1 MVYVNTTTHA
11 PYDTPYSVPILIGW
25 WLLRCYDHKR
35 NASRPHEY
43 GIIVCGMRF
52 FNGEFSEYYRDFCTM
67 HKHEPPARLYGL
79 ASMAL
84 VTTSIAVKNKFTVFL
99 TWA

>member
-1 MVYVNTTTHA
+1 MIT
-11 PYDTPYSVPILIGW
+11 
-25 WLLRCYDHKR
+25 KR